1 MDQQLLREK
10 SIFHIFSKLEN
21 LRANNVHVMLT
32 VDTLLKE
39 NNAFKNLIQIA
50 EEIEKIGIKC
60 SPDKLKSIIDEINY
74 DVIFENYHPQN
85 EINSAFRIN
94 KNYFTII
101 KSYGDSSVTLDQ
113 TITTYLKEK
122 QLDEKNLTLIRE
134 ILLETIFNRN
144 IEYLKLIVKPKGREA
159 IEKLKIV
166 NVSSKYKPEQI
177 EVYNEFVNSTD
188 VNFNKVLQ
196 NILVKTCDFLTL
208 SYNTETDK
216 YINQKFG
223 NKVFYLDSSIILR
236 VLGFNNEVRESRAS
250 RLINLLKNVNGLKFA
265 IHRETLAE
273 SQDRINKLVAESS
286 HLLRHNQKIRSYISN
301 KFQKTNNTV
310 DLFLRLKDKN
320 EIQNF
325 NDFTLYYSNI
335 KNLLNK
341 KFGVN
346 KFEIDD
352 EKIKVDFSKIE
363 TLKENLEKTD
373 KTNNRI
379 NHISRLLNHI
389 ENKRGANNYHIYD
402 IQYWLITTDNKTL
415 TIDSE
420 LIELSNN
427 TVKSAC
433 ILPSELIRIIESV
446 GEISGDYI
454 EVFKKYIIY
463 SQSYQ
468 DEFDDA
474 EIKVIDKVLTLAE
487 NAAKSNYDEKF
498 FIDNLF
504 DKYSL
509 DQIVKRLKKIEKEEE
524 KSKELVQLFNETNN
538 TYFEDKLFI
547 FIKKEKRRLIVTGYV
562 LYSLICF
569 IIPVLIVIY
578 LLSVLINDS
587 AVWIDPL
594 TWINANNFG
603 KLEFI
608 IIPIEAIIIPT
619 SIKIFKKYRHAFSNW
634 FYECFKTK

>member
-39 NNAFKNLIQIA
+39 NNAFKNLIQIS

-74 DVIFENYHPQN
+74 EVIFENYHPKN

-94 KNYFTII
+94 NNYFTII

-122 QLDEKNLTLIRE
+122 QLDEKNLNLIRE
-134 ILLETIFNRN
+134 VLLETIFNRN

-166 NVSSKYKPEQI
+166 NVSNKYKPDQI
-177 EVYNEFVNSTD
+177 EMYNEFVNSTD
-188 VNFNKVLQ
+188 ANFNKVLQ

-208 SYNTETDK
+208 NYNTETDK

-286 HLLRHNQKIRSYISN
+286 HLLRHNQKIRNYISN

-468 DEFDDA
+468 DEFEEA

-547 FIKKEKRRLIVTGYV
+547 FIEKEKRKLIVTGYV
-562 LYSLICF
+562 LYSVICF
-569 IIPVLIVIY
+569 IIPVLIIVY

-587 AVWIDPL
+587 AVWTDPL

-608 IIPIEAIIIPT
+608 IIPIEVIIIPA
-619 SIKIFKKYRHAFSNW
+619 SIKIFKKYRSAFTNW